1 MVLRILNVSF
11 PEELADLIDERF
23 VGNSVAAVTFCVLLP
38 LFVTYGQSS
47 NIENVLL
54 L

>member
-11 PEELADLIDERF
+11 SEELADLIDERF
-23 VGNSVAAVTFCVLLP
+23 VGNSVAAVTFCVLP

-47 NIENVLL
+47 NIEDVLL